1 LTTEQRRAVRFRSA
15 NFDDV
20 QATQMQFFLQ
30 LLLGGLMVGAIY
42 GLLGMGYSLIYR
54 ASGLLTFAQGEYFML
69 GAFFT
74 YSLFVSYGLPY
85 ILAAVCVVIIMASI
99 GFGTE
104 RLLIGPLIRRGSG
117 AIQIV
122 LATIGLSIFL
132 ANTAMMTWGSEGFHV
147 PSVFGDIP
155 FRFAG
160 MYIVPQNLII
170 ICIMLLVM
178 LALHLFLNKSRT
190 GTALRATAQDKLA
203 AATLGINVPL
213 MVGLTWGIA
222 VGLAGIAGLLIA
234 PIYGVNAHMGLLVGL
249 KGFAAAVVGGYGSI
263 YGAVLGGL
271 LVGVVETMT
280 SGYID
285 SKLKDVIVFAFLLS
299 VLFVKPSGLLRNEM
313 LED

>member
-1 LTTEQRRAVRFRSA
+1 
-15 NFDDV
+15 
-20 QATQMQFFLQ
+20 MQFFTQ

-54 ASGLLTFAQGEYFML
+54 ASGLLTFAQGEFFML

-74 YSLFVSYGLPY
+74 YVFLVSIGVPFLV
-85 ILAAVCVVIIMASI
+85 AAVGVVVIMAAV
-99 GFGTE
+99 GFLTE

-122 LATIGLSIFL
+122 LATIGLSIL
-132 ANTAMMTWGSEGFHV
+132 LSNAAMMIWGSEGFSV
-147 PSVFGDIP
+147 PTVFGDTP
-155 FRFAG
+155 LKLAG
-160 MYIVPQNLII
+160 LHIVPQNLMII
-170 ICIMLLVM
+170 VIMLLLM
-178 LALHLFLNKSRT
+178 LALQLFMNKSRL
-190 GTALRATAQDKLA
+190 GTALRAAAQDKIA

-213 MVGLTWGIA
+213 AVGLTWAIA
-222 VGLAGIAGLLIA
+222 TGLAGVAGLLIA

-263 YGAVLGGL
+263 YGAVVGGF
-271 LVGVVETMT
+271 LVGIVETMT

-285 SKLKDVIVFAFLLS
+285 STMKDVVVFAVLLA
-299 VLFVKPSGLLRNEM
+299 VLFIRPNGLLRNDM